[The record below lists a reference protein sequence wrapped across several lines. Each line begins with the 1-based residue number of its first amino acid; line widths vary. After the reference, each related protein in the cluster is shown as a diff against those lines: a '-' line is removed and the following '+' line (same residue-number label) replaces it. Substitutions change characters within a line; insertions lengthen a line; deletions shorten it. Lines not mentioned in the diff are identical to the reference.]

1 MEVTGQVKRVN
12 REIYGDNKT
21 KYQVILDTT
30 EKQEYPKMLALTFI
44 GKSADKVVEHNLV
57 AGTKVKIAFDV
68 ESREYNGKYYTD
80 AKGYNIE
87 VLGAKVA
94 QVDTTRQLAPAN
106 DDLPF

>member
-1 MEVTGQVKRVN
+1 MELTATIKKVS
-12 REIYGDNKT
+12 RETYGDNKT
-21 KYQVILDTT
+21 KYTIVLDTT
-30 EKQEYPKMLALTFI
+30 EKQEYPKILAITFA
-44 GKSADKVVEHNLV
+44 GKSAEKVVEHNLV

-80 AKGYNIE
+80 AKGYKIE
-87 VLGAKVA
+87 VLGSKVA

>member
-57 AGTKVKIAFDV
+57 AGTKVKISFDI

-80 AKGYNIE
+80 AKGYKIE
-87 VLGAKVA
+87 VLGGKVA

>member
-1 MEVTGQVKRVN
+1 MVKKVTK
-12 REIYGDNKT
+12 ETYGDNKT
-21 KYQVILDTT
+21 KYQVVLDIT
-30 EKQEYPKMLALTFI
+30 EKQEYPKMLALSFI

-80 AKGYNIE
+80 AKGYKIE
-87 VLGAKVA
+87 VLGASKTSPN
-94 QVDTTRQLAPAN
+94 TTRQLAPAN

>member
-68 ESREYNGKYYTD
+68 ESRKYNGIRLKY
-80 AKGYNIE
+80 
-87 VLGAKVA
+87 
-94 QVDTTRQLAPAN
+94 
-106 DDLPF
+106 

>member
-44 GKSADKVVEHNLV
+44 GKSVDKVVEHNLV

-80 AKGYNIE
+80 AKGYKIE

>member
-1 MEVTGQVKRVN
+1 MEVTGAVKKVTK
-12 REIYGDNKT
+12 ETYGDSKT
-21 KYQVILDTT
+21 KYQVVLDIT
-30 EKQEYPKMLALTFI
+30 EKQEYPKMLALSFI

-80 AKGYNIE
+80 AKGYKIE
-87 VLGAKVA
+87 VIGASKPVA
-94 QVDTTRQLAPAN
+94 NTTRQLAPAN

>member
-80 AKGYNIE
+80 AKGYKIE
-87 VLGAKVA
+87 VLGSKVA